1 MVAVQPI
8 RTDDDLE
15 TARRR
20 IAKIADAKP
29 GTQEYDERSVLRILV
44 GHYESQRRHDHPAD
58 PVASIQAHMDRE
70 GLTQRDLIPIIGS
83 RSKVSAVL
91 SGKRSLTFTMAR
103 ALHRH
108 LGIPADLLLSEPS
121 QPQAAD
127 GSEPDWN
134 RYPIK
139 DIEKLGWIEKDSGKS
154 AKEIITKL
162 KSDAGGYDLPDAFYR
177 KNDHL
182 RVNAKTNPYAIQA
195 WCWQVLA
202 KAKENRS
209 LTGAYVEEAVN
220 EELMREIAQ
229 LSRFADGPVRAQRRL
244 RESGIGMEI
253 VHHLPRTYL
262 DGAVIRPTGR
272 PPVIGLTLRFDRVD
286 NFWFTLMHEI
296 AHISHDLDDSACDTV
311 YVDDLSLSGEQYER
325 TLEGRADRTAR
336 DTLIPPDIWENTL
349 VRVDPTA
356 VAVMELAQEIQV
368 HPAVIAGRIRYESQD
383 WRRLSQLVGSGK
395 IRSQFSQS

>member
-1 MVAVQPI
+1 MFTVQPI

-20 IAKIADAKP
+20 IARIADAKP
-29 GTQEYDERSVLRILV
+29 GTQEYDEHSVLSVLV
-44 GHYESQRRHDHPAD
+44 GHYESQHHQDHPAD
-58 PVASIQAHMDRE
+58 PIASIQAHMDRE

-83 RSKVSAVL
+83 RSKVSAIL
-91 SGKRSLTFTMAR
+91 SGKRQLTFAMAR

-108 LGIPADLLLSEPS
+108 LGIPAELLLSEPS

-139 DIEKLGWIEKDSGKS
+139 DMEKRDWIEKNSGKS

-182 RVNAKTNPYAIQA
+182 RMNAKTNLYAIQA

-202 KAKENRS
+202 QANENRP
-209 LTGAYVEEAVN
+209 LTGAYVEGSVN
-220 EELMREIAQ
+220 EDFMREIGQ

-244 RESGIGMEI
+244 RERGIGMEI
-253 VHHLPRTYL
+253 VYHLPRTYL
-262 DGAVIRPTGR
+262 DGAAIRPIGC
-272 PPVIGLTLRFDRVD
+272 PPVIGLTLRYDRVD
-286 NFWFTLMHEI
+286 NFWFTLMHEL
-296 AHISHDLDDSACDTV
+296 AHVSHDLGDSARDTV
-311 YVDDLSLSGEQYER
+311 YVDDLSLSGEHYER
-325 TLEGRADRTAR
+325 TLEGQADRTAR
-336 DTLIPPDIWENTL
+336 DTLIPPDIWENRL
-349 VRVDPTA
+349 VREDPTA

-368 HPAVIAGRIRYESQD
+368 HPAVIAGRIRYDSQD

-395 IRSQFSQS
+395 IRSQFS